1 MKNGRL
7 YNGDNGDE
15 VAPAVKKLQ
24 KTEWL
29 DKAPSKTTN
38 VED

>member
-15 VAPAVKKLQ
+15 VAPVIKKLQ
-24 KTEWL
+24 KSEWT
-29 DKAPSKTTN
+29 DKAPLKTTSI
-38 VED
+38 ED